1 MVNLLVIVRLLT
13 HVVGIRNNILIGVIM
28 RSHFSQI
35 ADAVCFAG
43 LLLAIALIKSAYH
56 LPVFMLLL
64 AIVCIEAAAI
74 IVDKR
79 CSCVGWTTM
88 SIQALLIDFAWSMMS
103 MITSLLSLF
112 VSVLM
117 MVAVCHD
124 LVRAEDAKLISNSVL
139 GLVAPVIM
147 LIVVVCV
154 LLRLMPS
161 VVRGMRLASV
171 LSMRIASAF
180 RVVDSRA
187 VRNLWLIFEVAL
199 TMSVFL
205 FVGLKGWT
213 ILCKLYCLSS

>member
-1 MVNLLVIVRLLT
+1 
-13 HVVGIRNNILIGVIM
+13 
-28 RSHFSQI
+28 
-35 ADAVCFAG
+35 
-43 LLLAIALIKSAYH
+43 
-56 LPVFMLLL
+56 
-64 AIVCIEAAAI
+64 
-74 IVDKR
+74 
-79 CSCVGWTTM
+79 
-88 SIQALLIDFAWSMMS
+88 
-103 MITSLLSLF
+103 
-112 VSVLM
+112 

-213 ILCKLYCLSS
+213 ILCKLYCLCD